1 MCISASQIQWTGDVT
16 KALGL
21 VKDRGD
27 QKPLKSL
34 KKKQIAM
41 LTKFSEAIRTNLTK
55 IQRLKIVALVTV
67 EVHARDIID
76 QLIKKKVADAGAFEW
91 QCQLRLY
98 WEKVITNFCVV
109 YLNVKYCKQDFIPS
123 KWFSN
128 L

>member
-1 MCISASQIQWTGDVT
+1 MTCVCCVHSLG
-16 KALGL
+16 LGL

-41 LTKFSEAIRTNLTK
+41 LSKFSEAVRTNLTK
-55 IQRLKIVALVTV
+55 MQRMKIVALVTI

-76 QLIKKKVADAGAFEW
+76 QLIKKKVADSSAFEW

-98 WEKVITNFCVV
+98 WEKVRRMPKLTVTV
-109 YLNVKYCKQDFIPS
+109 RL
-123 KWFSN
+123 
-128 L
+128 